1 MVKKAGNEN
10 WNISMPG
17 SSYIDRSRRR
27 EESRVSGNCMIR
39 VANNK
44 YK

>member
-1 MVKKAGNEN
+1 MKTGIFQCQVLR
-10 WNISMPG
+10 
-17 SSYIDRSRRR
+17 RSRRR
-27 EESRVSGNCMIR
+27 EEESRVSGNCMIR

>member
-17 SSYIDRSRRR
+17 RSRRR
-27 EESRVSGNCMIR
+27 EESRISGNCMIR